1 MPLFEW
7 SKNYSINI
15 NSIDAEHR
23 GLLDLM
29 NLLYDS
35 LSEGKSHE
43 FVAEIIQELDDY
55 AKNHFRNEESQF
67 KRIDYPFLNEHKR
80 LHGIFINEVEKFK
93 EEVKNK
99 ESSISVRVIEF
110 LRDWFID
117 HIMGADKQYVPYFKK
132 HGID

>member
-1 MPLFEW
+1 MPLIEW
-7 SKNYSINI
+7 SKKYSINI
-15 NSIDAEHR
+15 NSIDAEHK
-23 GLLDLM
+23 GLLNLM

-43 FVAEIIQELDDY
+43 LVVEIVQEMDDY
-55 AKNHFRNEESQF
+55 AKNHFRNEECHL
-67 KRIDYPFLNEHKR
+67 KRIDYPYLNEHKR
-80 LHGIFINEVEKFK
+80 LHGVFINEVAKFK

-117 HIMGADKQYVPYFKK
+117 HVTGVDKEYVQYFKE